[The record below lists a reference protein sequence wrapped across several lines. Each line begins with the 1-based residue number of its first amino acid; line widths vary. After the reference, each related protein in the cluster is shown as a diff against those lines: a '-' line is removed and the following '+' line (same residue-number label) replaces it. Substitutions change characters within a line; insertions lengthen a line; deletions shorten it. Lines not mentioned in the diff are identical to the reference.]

1 MKLYVNIFRL
11 GRFLTLHSESEYL
24 RRVLVHQ
31 DGNVYFIETDDTTE
45 IRRLFVAIRIRYT
58 VSD

>member
-1 MKLYVNIFRL
+1 MKLYVNIFKL

-45 IRRLFVAIRIRYT
+45 IRRLLDSRKIKYT
-58 VSD
+58 IK

>member
-1 MKLYVNIFRL
+1 MKLYVNIFKL

-45 IRRLFVAIRIRYT
+45 IRRLLDSRNIKYT
-58 VSD
+58 IK

>member
-1 MKLYVNIFRL
+1 MKLYVNIFKL
-11 GRFLTLHSESEYL
+11 GRFLTLHSESDYL

-45 IRRLFVAIRIRYT
+45 IRRLLDSQKIKYT
-58 VSD
+58 IK

>member
-1 MKLYVNIFRL
+1 
-11 GRFLTLHSESEYL
+11 LHSESEYL

-45 IRRLFVAIRIRYT
+45 IRRLLDSRKIKYT
-58 VSD
+58 IK

>member
-1 MKLYVNIFRL
+1 MKLYVNIFKL

-45 IRRLFVAIRIRYT
+45 IRRLLDSSKIKYT
-58 VSD
+58 IK

>member
-45 IRRLFVAIRIRYT
+45 IRRLLDSRKIKYT
-58 VSD
+58 IK

>member
-45 IRRLFVAIRIRYT
+45 IRRLLDSQKIKYT
-58 VSD
+58 IK

>member
-1 MKLYVNIFRL
+1 MKLYVNIFKL

-31 DGNVYFIETDDTTE
+31 DGNVYIIETDDTTE
-45 IRRLFVAIRIRYT
+45 IRRLLDSRKIKYT
-58 VSD
+58 IK

>member
-1 MKLYVNIFRL
+1 MKLYVNIFKL
-11 GRFLTLHSESEYL
+11 GLFLTLHSESEYL

-45 IRRLFVAIRIRYT
+45 IRRLLDSRKIKYT
-58 VSD
+58 IK